1 MITIG
6 TAPPRPAAAPPASPV
21 ADLDLQTAWR
31 EGWTLVFRGVLLD
44 GSNRIELRRVDI
56 TLAGVPGFA
65 GDHDAWEHVVTRAR
79 GGSALHRDALARVDR
94 VERRV
99 IEAFCG
105 AW

>member
-1 MITIG
+1 MITIE
-6 TAPPRPAAAPPASPV
+6 TAPPPVAAPPASPV

-44 GSNRIELRRVDI
+44 GSSRIELRRIDVTPADV
-56 TLAGVPGFA
+56 AGFA
-65 GDHDAWEHVVTRAR
+65 GDHDAWEHVVTQAR
-79 GGSALHRDALARVDR
+79 GGSALHRDALTRVDR

-105 AW
+105 TW